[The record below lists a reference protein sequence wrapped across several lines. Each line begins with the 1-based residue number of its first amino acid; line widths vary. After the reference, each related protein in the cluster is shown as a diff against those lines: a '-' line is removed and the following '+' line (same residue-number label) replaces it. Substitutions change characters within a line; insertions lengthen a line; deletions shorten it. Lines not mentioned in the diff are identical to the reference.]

1 MMIAAKPAFT
11 VLVAATVSLTVAGP
25 LPLCLLVLLTAG
37 LLLVLP
43 TLFLVLLSP
52 GLLLLALG
60 LSLLILICGLRL
72 LLLFLLLLLLA
83 LGLLL
88 LVLIGRLGLLLLLFL
103 LLLLLTLSLLLLML
117 SLLLLSVLLLLLFRL
132 GLLLLFRSLG
142 LLLVLILLCIR
153 GGDCSKKKDQNSR
166 ADETGAFHVCCLR
179 CNIPCGPL
187 LVAPGAAVFQ
197 IPEFVV
203 HGYFPNSVYSLPGY
217 DLPFAPT
224 TSRTTPPTNAS
235 PPTIGGRGICSW
247 VSAVR

>member
-1 MMIAAKPAFT
+1 MIAAKPAFT
-11 VLVAATVSLTVAGP
+11 VLVAATVFLTVVGP

-142 LLLVLILLCIR
+142 LLLVLILLCLR

-187 LVAPGAAVFQ
+187 LVAPGAAVFRFLSSWSMDISP
-197 IPEFVV
+197 IPFIRCRAIICPSLQRPAGRHLQPMPALPLWE
-203 HGYFPNSVYSLPGY
+203 GGEYARGFPP
-217 DLPFAPT
+217 
-224 TSRTTPPTNAS
+224 
-235 PPTIGGRGICSW
+235 
-247 VSAVR
+247 